1 MRQAKKLISIFAC
14 LILSIMCFSQV
25 ACATENSTRA
35 SHYLTSYGATL
46 YADSSNYTGTL
57 NIEFDVVATQRSDY
71 VGVSELIIYKSNG
84 SRVATITGSTRNGL
98 LCADTVAHAYTYSY
112 NGTPGT
118 SYYAVLTM
126 YAERDGGSDSRTYT
140 TNTCVAPG
148 NPPSPSRLLTF

>member
-1 MRQAKKLISIFAC
+1 MRQAKKFSSMLACFILLIVCFCQVVYATDNQTKASYY
-14 LILSIMCFSQV
+14 LSD
-25 ACATENSTRA
+25 
-35 SHYLTSYGATL
+35 YGAQIT
-46 YADSSNYTGTL
+46 ADSSSYTGT
-57 NIEFDVVATQRSDY
+57 IDIGFDVVATERSDY

-98 LCADTVAHAYTYSY
+98 LRANAVVHAYTYSY